1 MSFSALAFLPL
12 FLQHLFCCLVTLDH
26 VSFQIMGTV
35 LAFAVPSAHSV
46 LVVPPPESSLLTVL
60 VSECCHKLL

>member
-12 FLQHLFCCLVTLDH
+12 FLQHLFCCLVTLDY
-26 VSFQIMGTV
+26 VSFQIMCTV

-46 LVVPPPESSLLTVL
+46 LLLVPPVRIFLTHCI
-60 VSECCHKLL
+60 SF